1 MFQYFYTTKM
11 SAGSKSLQ
19 QRFIKMRSSSG
30 RTSKIMALVCALTLA
45 ISTLC
50 ATIVFASI
58 DGPDSNVSSI
68 YVKAN
73 GKNLSFENQPFY
85 EDGTLYF
92 PLRELLEDI
101 GLMDNKDSE
110 IHWNNG
116 TISLFLYEA
125 ASDDPGLILGR
136 SYELKIG
143 STQLGYNVQNAEE
156 KPQVVIDIYKMM
168 QKPPILKNSITYVPF
183 EYLHTILGT
192 DATGS
197 IQLLFSVTSPEGENL
212 SYLLPRPQWPCDS
225 DRISAPYRDDHQAID
240 IVADPGTEVLAA
252 ISGTI
257 TETGFDSKL
266 GNYLVISTNYDI
278 ACLYAQLSSVAV
290 ESGASVQKGD
300 VVAYVGSTGMA
311 TGPHL
316 HLEFLSGSSHLN
328 PITLYGI
335 KADPNSTRVHPING
349 TVIQKYYMAE

>member
-19 QRFIKMRSSSG
+19 QRFTKMRSSSG
-30 RTSKIMALVCALTLA
+30 KTSKIMALICALTLA

-50 ATIVFASI
+50 ATIVFAAVDGANSNISSI
-58 DGPDSNVSSI
+58 DI
-68 YVKAN
+68 KAN
-73 GKNLSFENQPFY
+73 GKNLSFQNQPFC
-85 EDGTLYF
+85 EDGTLYL
-92 PLRELLEDI
+92 PLRELLDNI
-101 GLMDNKDSE
+101 GLMDNEGSE
-110 IHWNNG
+110 IHWDNG

-125 ASDDPGLILGR
+125 APDDPGLILGR

-143 STQLGYNVQNAEE
+143 STQLSWNVHKAEA
-156 KPQVVIDIYKMM
+156 KPKVLIDIYKMM
-168 QKPPILKNSITYVPF
+168 QKPPVLKNSVTYVPF
-183 EYLHTILGT
+183 EYLRTILGS

-197 IQLLFSVTSPEGENL
+197 TQLLFSVTSPDGEIL

-240 IVADPGTEVLAA
+240 IVAEPGSQVLAT
-252 ISGTI
+252 ISGTV
-257 TETGFDSKL
+257 TETGFDKQL
-266 GNYLVISTNYDI
+266 GNYVVIANEYDI

-290 ESGASVQKGD
+290 ESGAKVQKGD

-316 HLEFLSGSSHLN
+316 HLEFLCDSFHLN

-335 KADPNSTRVHPING
+335 KAVPDSTRVHPVTG
-349 TVIQKYYMAE
+349 TIVQKYQVTE